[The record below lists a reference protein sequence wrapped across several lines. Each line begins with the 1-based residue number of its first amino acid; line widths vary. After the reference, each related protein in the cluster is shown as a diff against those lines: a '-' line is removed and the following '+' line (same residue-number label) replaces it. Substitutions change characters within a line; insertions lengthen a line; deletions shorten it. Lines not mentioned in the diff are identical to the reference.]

1 MAEVRL
7 VTENLLAE
15 MVGEMKKSSAIYILT
30 SFVMYSGVRLLEPH
44 LKEAIERGAEVKVLA
59 GDYLFVTQPHALQAL
74 LDIDPRMEV
83 RLWRSGGT
91 AFHPKAYLLQYEDN
105 DGVLIVGSSNM
116 SRSAFTYGVE
126 WNLAMQAKAAPMTF
140 EEAQTKFMHLF
151 YHEQTVSLN
160 RETCLSYAKEY
171 DEYHR
176 LHPSLVK
183 TWTET
188 EEIELTIPV
197 AEYAE
202 EQNPFVLKEA
212 IAQYGG
218 IVPRPAQQIAL
229 EELEKTMSEGYDKA
243 MVVMATGLGKTYLA
257 AFFARNFN
265 RVLFIA
271 HREELLYQARRS
283 FAEVMPERTCGIYD
297 GQTKE
302 RQADSVFASIYTLS
316 MKRHLEMF
324 RPDEFDLII
333 VDEFHHAAANSY
345 RRVLDY
351 FQPAFLLG
359 ITATPYRTD
368 GKDVYAICDGNVAFQ
383 LDFIEAVQR
392 GWLAPFRYY
401 GVYDDTDY
409 SQITWLGTRYD
420 EEELLQAQLKE
431 EMAAKI
437 YAAWNKHKQTRT
449 LAFCSSIR
457 QADFLKNFFQNQGVR
472 ALSLHS
478 KTREM
483 SRSEAIRQMEKG
495 ELEIIFTVDLFNEG
509 TDIPSVDTLLFVRP
523 TESLTIFTQQVGRG
537 LRLYPSKE
545 YCTIIDLIGNYR
557 NADVKLSLFDTRTG
571 TERKNHDWKPVVP
584 FNCSMELETG
594 VINLLQEMARKTQPR
609 KEKLLQAFEDVKRD
623 LGRIPTY
630 LELHLYGRENSREY
644 RQEFKSYIRFLDWA
658 GQLSEQESELLRKYE
673 HWLNE
678 VEATGMAKSY
688 KMIVLLYMLNR
699 GEQRWHQPVTPQE
712 VAPFFYRY
720 LTEKEFRKR
729 IDFSDKSSQK
739 LWTYNEEQVAKLIA
753 EMPMS
758 KWSGS
763 SKGLVTFTDGVF
775 SLNFDIDPQ
784 DSPILYRWTKDIC
797 LYRLHYH
804 FEKKA
809 GDQIERENA

>member
-7 VTENLLAE
+7 ITENLLTE
-15 MVGEMKKSSAIYILT
+15 MAREMKKASSIYILT
-30 SFVMYSGVRLLEPH
+30 SFVMYSGVRLLELY
-44 LKEAIERGAEVKVLA
+44 LKEAVERGAEVKVLA
-59 GDYLFVTQPHALQAL
+59 GDYLYVTQPDALQAL
-74 LDIDPRMEV
+74 LEIDPRIEV

-105 DGVLIVGSSNM
+105 DGVFIVGSSNL

-126 WNLAMQAKAAPMTF
+126 WNLAMQAKAAPTTF
-140 EEAQTKFMHLF
+140 EEAQTRFMHLF
-151 YHEQTVSLN
+151 YHEQTVPLN
-160 RETCLSYAKEY
+160 SETCLYYAKEY

-188 EEIELTIPV
+188 EEIELTMP
-197 AEYAE
+197 AFEYAAK
-202 EQNPFVLKEA
+202 QDSFLLKEE
-212 IAQYGG
+212 IASYGG

-265 RVLFIA
+265 RILFIA

-283 FAEVMPERTCGIYD
+283 FMEVLPERTCGVYD
-297 GQTKE
+297 GQSKE
-302 RQADSVFASIYTLS
+302 NKADSVFASIYTLS

-351 FQPAFLLG
+351 FQPTFLLG
-359 ITATPYRTD
+359 ITATPYRAD

-420 EEELLQAQLKE
+420 EEELLHAQLKE

-437 YAAWNKHKQTRT
+437 FAAWSKHKQTRT

-457 QADFLKNFFQNQGVR
+457 QADFLRKFFQDKGVR

-483 SRSEAIRQMEKG
+483 PRSEAIRQMEKG
-495 ELEIIFTVDLFNEG
+495 ELEVIFTVDLFNEG

-523 TESLTIFTQQVGRG
+523 TESLTIFTQQIGRG
-537 LRLYPSKE
+537 LRLYPAKE

-557 NADVKLSLFDTRTG
+557 NADVKLSLFDTKKDT
-571 TERKNHDWKPVVP
+571 RKKNSDWKPVVP
-584 FNCSMELETG
+584 PNCAIELETG
-594 VINLLQEMARKTQPR
+594 VINLLQELAYKKQPR
-609 KEKLLQAFEDVKRD
+609 KEKLLHAFEEVKRE

-630 LELHLYGRENSREY
+630 LELHLHGRENSREY

-658 GQLSEQESELLRKYE
+658 GQLKEQESELLKKYE
-673 HWLNE
+673 HWLSE

-699 GEQRWHQPVTPQE
+699 GEQGWHQPVTPQE
-712 VAPFFYRY
+712 VAPFFHRY

-739 LWTYNEEQVAKLIA
+739 LWTYNEEQVSQLIA

-763 SKGLVTFTDGVF
+763 SKGLVTFTDGLF
-775 SLNFDIDPQ
+775 SLNFDMDHQ
-784 DSPILYRWTKDIC
+784 DSPILYRWTKEIC

-809 GDQIERENA
+809 GEQMEKENA

>member
-1 MAEVRL
+1 MADVRL
-7 VTENLLAE
+7 ITENLFTE
-15 MVGEMKKSSAIYILT
+15 MTREMKKASSIYILT

-44 LKEAIERGAEVKVLA
+44 LKEAIELGAEVKVLA

-74 LDIDPRMEV
+74 LEIDPRIEV

-91 AFHPKAYLLQYEDN
+91 SFHPKAYLLQYEDN
-105 DGVLIVGSSNM
+105 DGVLIVGSSNL
-116 SRSAFTYGVE
+116 SRSALTYGVE

-140 EEAQTKFMHLF
+140 VEAQTRFMHLF
-151 YHEQTVSLN
+151 YHEQTVPLN
-160 RETCLSYAKEY
+160 SETCMDYAREY
-171 DEYHR
+171 EEYHR

-188 EEIELTIPV
+188 EEIELTMPV
-197 AEYAE
+197 YEDAEKRDS
-202 EQNPFVLKEA
+202 FVLKEA
-212 IAQYGG
+212 VASYGG

-283 FAEVMPERTCGIYD
+283 FAEVMPERTGGIYD

-316 MKRHLEMF
+316 IKRHLERF

-351 FQPAFLLG
+351 FQPTFLLG

-409 SQITWLGTRYD
+409 SQITWLGNRYA

-457 QADFLKNFFQNQGVR
+457 QADFLSTFFRAKCVR

-478 KTREM
+478 RTREM
-483 SRSEAIRQMEKG
+483 SRAEAIRQMEKG
-495 ELEIIFTVDLFNEG
+495 ELDVIFTVDLFNEG

-537 LRLYPSKE
+537 LRLYPTKE

-557 NADVKLSLFDTRTG
+557 NADVKLTLFDTRTG
-571 TERKNHDWKPVVP
+571 TERKNHHCKPVVP

-594 VINLLQEMARKTQPR
+594 VINLLQEMARKRQPR
-609 KEKLLQAFEDVKRD
+609 KEKLLQAFEEVKRD

-630 LELHLYGRENSREY
+630 LELHLYGRENSRAY
-644 RQEFKSYIRFLDWA
+644 RQEFTSYIRFLDWA
-658 GQLSEQESELLRKYE
+658 GQLSQLESELLRKYE

-678 VEATGMAKSY
+678 VEATSMTKSY

-699 GEQRWHQPVTPQE
+699 GEQRWYHSVTPRE
-712 VAPFFYRY
+712 VAPFFHRY

-753 EMPMS
+753 EKPMS
-758 KWSGS
+758 NWSGS
-763 SKGLVTFTDGVF
+763 SKGLVAFTDGVF

-784 DSPILYRWTKDIC
+784 DSPILYRWTRDIC
-797 LYRLHYH
+797 LYRLHVH

-809 GDQIERENA
+809 GRAE

>member
-7 VTENLLAE
+7 VTGNLLADMAE
-15 MVGEMKKSSAIYILT
+15 DMKKASAIYILT

-44 LKEAIERGAEVKVLA
+44 LKEAIEREADVKLLA
-59 GDYLFVTQPHALQAL
+59 GDYLFVTQPHGLQAL
-74 LDIDPRMEV
+74 MEIDQRIEI
-83 RLWRSGGT
+83 RLWRSGGV
-91 AFHPKAYLLQYEDN
+91 AFHPKAYILQCEDD
-105 DGVLIVGSSNM
+105 DGVLIVGSSNL

-151 YHEQTVSLN
+151 YHEQTVPLN
-160 RETCLSYAKEY
+160 SETCLSYTKQY
-171 DEYHR
+171 DLYHR
-176 LHPSLVK
+176 QHPSLVK
-183 TWTET
+183 TWTES
-188 EEIELTIPV
+188 EEIELTIPAV
-197 AEYAE
+197 EDVK
-202 EQNPFVLKEA
+202 EQYTHVLKET
-212 IAQYGG
+212 IASYGSL
-218 IVPRPAQQIAL
+218 VPRPAQQAAL
-229 EELEKTMSEGYDKA
+229 EELEKTLSEGYDKA

-257 AFFARNFN
+257 AFFARNFK

-271 HREELLYQARRS
+271 HRVELLYQARRS
-283 FAEVMPERTCGIYD
+283 FAEVMPERTGGIYD

-316 MKRHLEMF
+316 IKRQLDRF

-333 VDEFHHAAANSY
+333 VDEFHHAAANTY
-345 RRVLDY
+345 RRVLAY

-383 LDFIEAVQR
+383 LDFLEAVQR

-409 SQITWLGTRYD
+409 SQITWLGTHYD

-431 EMAAKI
+431 ELAVKI
-437 YAAWNKHKQTRT
+437 FAAWNKHKQTRT

-457 QADFLKNFFQNQGVR
+457 QADFLRKFFQDQGVR

-478 KTREM
+478 RTREM
-483 SRSEAIRQMEKG
+483 SRSEAIRRLEKG
-495 ELEIIFTVDLFNEG
+495 ELEIIFSVDLFNEG

-537 LRLYPSKE
+537 LRLFPSKE

-557 NADVKLSLFDTRTG
+557 NADVKLSLFDTRMD
-571 TERKNHDWKPVVP
+571 TEKKNLAWKPVVP
-584 FNCSMELETG
+584 FHCSMELETG
-594 VINLLQEMARKTQPR
+594 VVNLLEELARKRQPR
-609 KEKLLQAFEDVKRD
+609 KEKLFQAFEEVKRD

-630 LELHLYGRENSREY
+630 LELHLHGRENSIGY
-644 RQEFKSYIRFLDWA
+644 KQEWKSYIRFLEWA
-658 GQLSEQESELLRKYE
+658 EQLSEQESRILRKYE
-673 HWLNE
+673 PWINE
-678 VEATGMAKSY
+678 TEWTRLEKSY
-688 KMIVLLYMLNR
+688 KMIVLLYMLSR
-699 GEQRWHQPVTPQE
+699 GEQRWHEPVTPQE
-712 VAPFFYRY
+712 AAPFFHRY

-739 LWTYNEEQVAKLIA
+739 LWTYNEKLVAGLIA
-753 EMPMS
+753 KMPMS
-758 KWSGS
+758 QWSGS
-763 SKGLVTFTDGVF
+763 SKGLVGFTGGVF
-775 SLNFDIDPQ
+775 SLNFEIDPQ
-784 DSPILYRWTKDIC
+784 DSPILYRWTKEIC
-797 LYRLHYH
+797 LYRLHCH
-804 FEKKA
+804 FEKRA
-809 GDQIERENA
+809 GGMIT

>member
-1 MAEVRL
+1 MSGVRL

-15 MVGEMKKSSAIYILT
+15 MVEEIRKSSAIYILA
-30 SFVMYSGVRLLEPH
+30 SFVMCSGVRLLEQH
-44 LKEAIERGAEVKVLA
+44 LKVAIERGAEVKVLA
-59 GDYLFVTQPHALQAL
+59 GDYLFVTQPGALRAL
-74 LDIDPRMEV
+74 LAIDPRIEV
-83 RLWRSGGT
+83 RLWRSVGT
-91 AFHPKAYLLQYEDN
+91 AFHPKAYLLQYADN
-105 DGVLIVGSSNM
+105 DGVLIVGSSNL
-116 SRSAFTYGVE
+116 SRSALTLGVE
-126 WNLAMQAKAAPMTF
+126 WNLAMQAKTAPLTF
-140 EEAQTKFMHLF
+140 EEAQTKFMQLF
-151 YHEQTVSLN
+151 YHEQTVPLN
-160 RETCLSYAKEY
+160 SETCLSYEQQY

-176 LHPSLVK
+176 EHPSLVK

-197 AEYAE
+197 LNYAE
-202 EQNPFVLKEA
+202 EQDPLVLKEA
-212 IAQYGG
+212 TATYHD
-218 IVPRPAQQIAL
+218 IVPRPVQQMAI
-229 EELEKTMSEGYDKA
+229 EELEKTMSEGYGKA

-271 HREELLYQARRS
+271 HREELLHQAHRS
-283 FAEVMPERTCGIYD
+283 FAEVIPERTCGIYD

-302 RQADSVFASIYTLS
+302 GQADSVFASIYTLS

-324 RPDEFDLII
+324 RPDAFDLIV
-333 VDEFHHAAANSY
+333 VDEFHHAAAHSY
-345 RRVLDY
+345 KRVLEY
-351 FQPAFLLG
+351 FHPSFLLG

-392 GWLAPFRYY
+392 GWLAPFQYY

-409 SQITWLGTRYD
+409 SQITWLGARYD
-420 EEELLQAQLKE
+420 EEELLHAQLKE
-431 EMAAKI
+431 EMAENI
-437 YAAWNKHKQTRT
+437 FAAWNKHRQTRT

-457 QADFLKNFFQNQGVR
+457 QAEFLKTFFHNHGVR

-483 SRSEAIRQMEKG
+483 SRSDAIRRLEDG
-495 ELEIIFTVDLFNEG
+495 EFEIIFTVDLFNEG

-537 LRLYPSKE
+537 LRLHPLKD
-545 YCTIIDLIGNYR
+545 YCAIIDLIGNYR
-557 NADVKLSLFDTRTG
+557 NADVKFSLFDTRSD

-584 FNCSMELETG
+584 LNCAIHLETG
-594 VINLLQEMARKTQPR
+594 VINLLQQMANKRQPR
-609 KEKLLQAFEDVKRD
+609 RDKLLMAYHDVKRD
-623 LGRIPTY
+623 LGRIPSY
-630 LELHLYGRENSREY
+630 LELHLQGRENSREY

-658 GQLSEQESELLRKYE
+658 GELTEQESEMLNKYAP
-673 HWLNE
+673 WLND
-678 VEATGMAKSY
+678 VEGTGMAKSY

-699 GEQRWHQPVTPQE
+699 GEHEWHQPVTPNE
-712 VAPFFYRY
+712 VAPFFHRY
-720 LTEKEFRKR
+720 LMEKEFRKR

-753 EMPMS
+753 DMPMS

-763 SKGLVTFTDGVF
+763 SKGLVTFRDGVF
-775 SLNFDIDPQ
+775 SLNLDIDPKE
-784 DSPILYRWTKDIC
+784 SPILYRWTKEVC
-797 LYRLHYH
+797 LYRLHCH

-809 GDQIERENA
+809 GGSD